1 LAVFDL
7 APVCGTLDLPDY
19 VVFESQMTGPPAGE
33 GGSAMTSPDA
43 GAQTMMAAGGP
54 ALDGQNSAPD
64 PGESGAAAPPD
75 PDPWT
80 YESAALAIH
89 VQPVGGGEAVTTLA
103 PHTTY
108 EVHYAAAAE
117 RVGFYLVIAV
127 ACGDAQGLTG
137 AAPPSAGDWSGA
149 GHFLFRNA
157 AAEAGAPV
165 PAQEYGDGW
174 FRTHSVT
181 DGFFPEPGS
190 AGSTGLLCTITTGE
204 PGELAL
210 ELYMDWADSDVFRLV
225 MLQAQVTLMVGS
237 NP

>member
-1 LAVFDL
+1 MVAYVSPGGGPDSGACWNMAGQARPSGGLPWCGPSVFLSVPITTTSISL
-7 APVCGTLDLPDY
+7 APART
-19 VVFESQMTGPPAGE
+19 
-33 GGSAMTSPDA
+33 TSV
-43 GAQTMMAAGGP
+43 T
-54 ALDGQNSAPD
+54 SH
-64 PGESGAAAPPD
+64 
-75 PDPWT
+75 PWT